1 MPAKR
6 SRTSRI
12 QIFPMRRNSRR
23 PSHRLAFNVITG
35 NERKSKAKSTIA
47 RNQYLFAI
55 EKNQSGKYDVR
66 IRAVFRQDGWTLPV
80 YFLASTFTV
89 AMKKLEE
96 SLRLLQKSED
106 RLRFWGVERTDDPN
120 LAGDLLKEMGL
131 ALDRR
136 KDLPRKIAEVS
147 VAPARSVA
155 LSRLASARRVLA
167 ESLAQERFDN
177 QNAASV
183 R

>member
-1 MPAKR
+1 MPVKR
-6 SRTSRI
+6 SRASRI
-12 QIFPMRRNSRR
+12 RIIPMRRNPRR

-35 NERKSKAKSTIA
+35 NERKASARGTIA
-47 RNQYLFAI
+47 RNQYLCAI

-66 IRAVFRQDGWTLPV
+66 IRAVFRQDGWTIPV

-96 SLRLLQKSED
+96 SIRSLQKSED
-106 RLRFWGVERTDDPN
+106 RLRFWGLERTDDPN

-147 VAPARSVA
+147 VAPARSITSSMVA
-155 LSRLASARRVLA
+155 SVRRLLA
-167 ESLAQERFDN
+167 ESLAQERFTN
-177 QNAASV
+177 QNSTAA

>member
-12 QIFPMRRNSRR
+12 QIFSMRRNARR

-35 NERKSKAKSTIA
+35 NERKSSAKGTIA
-47 RNQYLFAI
+47 RNQYLCAV

-96 SLRLLQKSED
+96 SLRSLQKSED

-136 KDLPRKIAEVS
+136 KDLPRKIAEIR
-147 VAPARSVA
+147 VAPARTVTS
-155 LSRLASARRVLA
+155 SMLASARRVLT
-167 ESLAQERFDN
+167 ESLAQERFDS
-177 QNAASV
+177 QRAAAA

>member
-1 MPAKR
+1 MRAKR
-6 SRTSRI
+6 SRTNRI
-12 QIFPMRRNSRR
+12 QIFPTRRNPRR

-35 NERKSKAKSTIA
+35 NERKSNAKGTIA
-47 RNQYLFAI
+47 RNQYLCAI

-80 YFLASTFTV
+80 YFLASTFTG

-106 RLRFWGVERTDDPN
+106 RLRFWGLERTDDPN

-136 KDLPRKIAEVS
+136 KDLPRKIAEIS
-147 VAPARSVA
+147 VAPARSVT
-155 LSRLASARRVLA
+155 SSMLASARRVLA
-167 ESLAQERFDN
+167 ESLTEERFDN
-177 QNAASV
+177 QNTAAAN
-183 R
+183 